1 MQDANAGRQWVEP
14 RIGDKMAGFA
24 GVLCVLALH
33 HAPPHFAV

>member
-1 MQDANAGRQWVEP
+1 MQDAKGVAA

>member
-1 MQDANAGRQWVEP
+1 MQDAKGVAA
-14 RIGDKMAGFA
+14 RIDDKIAGFA